1 MKNILSTL
9 VLLITLSSCSISA
22 YYAQDESAKYNPT
35 TIENIKLYSNDI
47 NKEYTVLGSIAVDA
61 AGSSTSAEKLL
72 KKKASKIGADAIIY
86 CKLTKL
92 NSVAQRTGISG
103 VAVKYN

>member
-1 MKNILSTL
+1 MKNIISAL
-9 VLLITLSSCSISA
+9 VLSLTLGSCSIST
-22 YYAQDESAKYNPT
+22 YYAQEESIKNTPT
-35 TIENIKLYSNDI
+35 SIENIKLYSNDI
-47 NKEYTVLGSIAVDA
+47 HKEYTVLGNIAVDA
-61 AGSSTSAEKLL
+61 VGSSVSAEKFL

-103 VAVKYN
+103 VAIKYN

>member
-1 MKNILSTL
+1 MKNIISVL
-9 VLLITLSSCSISA
+9 VLSLTLGSCSIST
-22 YYAQDESAKYNPT
+22 YYAQDESVKNTPT
-35 TIENIKLYSNDI
+35 SIESIKLYSNDI
-47 NKEYTVLGSIAVDA
+47 HKEYTVMGSIAVDA
-61 AGSSTSAEKLL
+61 AGSAISAEKLL

-103 VAVKYN
+103 VAIKYN